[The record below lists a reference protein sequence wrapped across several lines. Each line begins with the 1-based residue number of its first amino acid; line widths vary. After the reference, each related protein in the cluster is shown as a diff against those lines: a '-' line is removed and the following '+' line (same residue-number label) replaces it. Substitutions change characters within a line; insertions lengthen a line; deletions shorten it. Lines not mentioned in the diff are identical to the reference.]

1 MKIQKIAAALAFGVV
16 FASQANAACPVKV
29 KDLAGKWIYYQ
40 TNVWQSAAVKA
51 PNISWCDI
59 EVVKMKG
66 TDTVAPYTGSCWL
79 SPPKGPN
86 GAGTTVALPE
96 GSGEVKINDKCEA
109 QFEQKMPMG
118 ISTFYATLSRDKKSW
133 VGYWTNG
140 GGTGKEPDYGVTNGV
155 KR

>member
-1 MKIQKIAAALAFGVV
+1 MYQSVMTKIEAA
-16 FASQANAACPVKV
+16 
-29 KDLAGKWIYYQ
+29 
-40 TNVWQSAAVKA
+40 QSH
-51 PNISWCDI
+51 IGRCDI

>member
-1 MKIQKIAAALAFGVV
+1 MKINKIAATLALSVV
-16 FASQANAACPVKV
+16 FAAQAEAACNLKV

-40 TNVWQSAAVKA
+40 TNVWQSNGSGQ

-59 EVVKMKG
+59 EVAKTKASA
-66 TDTVAPYTGSCWL
+66 TVAPYTGLCWL

-86 GAGTTVALPE
+86 GQGTTVELTE
-96 GSGEVKINDKCEA
+96 GSATVFINDNCEA

-118 ISTFYATLSRDKKSW
+118 LSTFYATLAKDKKSW

-140 GGTGKEPDYGVTNGV
+140 GGTGKAPDYGVTNGV